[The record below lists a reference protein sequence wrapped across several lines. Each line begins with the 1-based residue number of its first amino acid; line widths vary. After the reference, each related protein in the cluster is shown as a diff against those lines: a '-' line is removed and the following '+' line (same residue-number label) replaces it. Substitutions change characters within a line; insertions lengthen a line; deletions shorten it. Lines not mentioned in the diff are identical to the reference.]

1 MLNVMRRDDTDN
13 YEGIFVN
20 DIPLIDTRAPVEF
33 KKGAFGNAVNI
44 PLMDDAERHQVG
56 IRYKEA
62 GQEAAIQLGRELV
75 DETTQQLRTE
85 AWIRFAQV
93 NPTGYLYCFRGGLR
107 SRITQ
112 GWMADA
118 GVHYPYVKGGYKAMR
133 RFLIDRF
140 EADIKSATLVLISGR
155 TGAGKTLLLNQIK
168 RSIDLEGLANHR
180 GSSFGAM
187 GIPQPTPINFENRT
201 AVALLKHRRKD
212 QHKPIFIEGEGRQ
225 VGSLSLPKSLW
236 EAMQRSPTVIL
247 ESEMERRIDIGV
259 QDYVLDLLE
268 RIKTNTS
275 TQNRFEL
282 FAERHRMSLYKIR
295 KRLGEQQYRE
305 ALLLLEE
312 ALTAHRDLQDTAGY
326 RPFIRLLLE
335 KYYDPMYD
343 YQLSNRTSKILFRGD
358 HDELVRWM
366 QNQGVEIIT

>member
-1 MLNVMRRDDTDN
+1 MRRNDTDN
-13 YEGIFVN
+13 YEEIFIN

-33 KKGAFGNAVNI
+33 NKGAFGNAVNI
-44 PLMDDAERHQVG
+44 PLMDDSERHQVE

-75 DETTQQLRTE
+75 DERAQRQRTD
-85 AWIRFAQV
+85 AWISFARA

-112 GWMADA
+112 DWMAEA
-118 GVHYPYVKGGYKAMR
+118 GVQYPYVKGGYKAMR
-133 RFLIDRF
+133 RYLIDQF
-140 EADIKSATLVLISGR
+140 EADIKNAPLILISGR
-155 TGAGKTLLLNQIK
+155 TGAGKTLLLNQIN

-187 GIPQPTPINFENRT
+187 GVAQPTPINFENST
-201 AVALLKHRRKD
+201 AVALLKHLRRD
-212 QHKPIFIEGEGRQ
+212 PHKSIFMEGEGRQ

-236 EAMQRSPTVIL
+236 EAMQKSPTVIL

-268 RIKTNTS
+268 KTKANNS
-275 TQNRFEL
+275 GRGGFDL
-282 FAERHRMSLYKIR
+282 FADRHRMSLYKIR

-305 ALLLLEE
+305 ALELLEE
-312 ALTAHRDLQDTAGY
+312 ALEVHRKSKDTGGY

-343 YQLSNRTSKILFRGD
+343 YQLSNRTSEILFRGD
-358 HDELVRWM
+358 HDAVVCWLHD
-366 QNQGVEIIT
+366 QGVELIA